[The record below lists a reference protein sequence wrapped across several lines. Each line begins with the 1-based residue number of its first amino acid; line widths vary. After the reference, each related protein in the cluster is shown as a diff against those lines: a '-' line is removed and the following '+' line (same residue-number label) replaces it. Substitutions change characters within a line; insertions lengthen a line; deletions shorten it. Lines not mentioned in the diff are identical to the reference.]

1 MDRICLRSGNGTVR
15 PDVDLKDP
23 PRFGFADEF
32 CEAAFV
38 PFLLSVLLRSW
49 RFKARRSFLSL
60 LESFPLLPAR
70 LLLVAKKRRRS
81 ARDICENQRFN
92 GEHSFTEEFVRCIGL
107 VATEQ
112 YWRLRSRGRRAV
124 LFDND
129 GHACRV
135 SV

>member
-1 MDRICLRSGNGTVR
+1 MDRICLRFGSGTVR
-15 PDVDLKDP
+15 PNVGLEDP
-23 PRFGFADEF
+23 PRFAFADKF
-32 CEAAFV
+32 CGAAFV
-38 PFLLSVLLRSW
+38 SILLSVLLRSW

-70 LLLVAKKRRRS
+70 LLLVAKNRRRS
-81 ARDICENQRFN
+81 AQDICENQRFN
-92 GEHSFTEEFVRCIGL
+92 EHSFMEEFVRCTVL

-112 YWRLRSRGRRAV
+112 YWRLRSRGRAV

-129 GHACRV
+129 GHACRA